1 MGGCAGE
8 PGDGRAGWHQL
19 TDPQF
24 LGLPAGI
31 SGGELAE
38 RAFQQAWMFGA
49 EFVLINGATGL
60 ATEKGDVGHA
70 GRWRPLTAPAA
81 MLATGVSHQ
90 QPDALGIAELA
101 GAAVPVAG
109 AGETL
114 AAPAGIGGWIDAG
127 GSVPPPPAKSAAKV
141 PPSCLEQRELP

>member
-1 MGGCAGE
+1 VLESLAMGGQAGTSSRIRNFSAFR
-8 PGDGRAGWHQL
+8 RAS
-19 TDPQF
+19 
-24 LGLPAGI
+24 A
-31 SGGELAE
+31 AE
-38 RAFQQAWMFGA
+38 SWLKRAFQQAWMFGA
-49 EFVLINGATGL
+49 EFALINGATGL

-109 AGETL
+109 TGETL

-141 PPSCLEQRELP
+141 PPTCLEQRELP